1 MDDQERQSFER
12 LRHQIGGLRDQV
24 ERLEKSLQSIISADR
39 AQWENYRLEAIKPY
53 KEKALQ
59 ALDSAAQHSFGG
71 DQWLQKLETLEEELK
86 TLLSGESP
94 ANPTEPSEA
103 IEGDQPEAKEHE
115 QAEV

>member
-1 MDDQERQSFER
+1 MGK
-12 LRHQIGGLRDQV
+12 L
-24 ERLEKSLQSIISADR
+24 SLGS
-39 AQWENYRLEAIKPY
+39 YP
-53 KEKALQ
+53 ALQ
-59 ALDSAAQHSFGG
+59 G
-71 DQWLQKLETLEEELK
+71 EELK